1 MSADTV
7 GPCSVTGYPP
17 FPVALVHTQM
27 LGGGG
32 RGPTWLCSEDQVSVI
47 EVFSS
52 YLRYLRTLRSRCWI
66 SAKFSESLLSVP
78 LDFLLM

>member
-7 GPCSVTGYPP
+7 GPCSVMGYPP

-32 RGPTWLCSEDQVSVI
+32 GARPGYAQKTRSLSLKCS
-47 EVFSS
+47 
-52 YLRYLRTLRSRCWI
+52 
-66 SAKFSESLLSVP
+66 P
-78 LDFLLM
+78 LT

>member
-7 GPCSVTGYPP
+7 RPCSVMGYPP

-32 RGPTWLCSEDQVSVI
+32 RGLTWLCSEDQVSVI
-47 EVFSS
+47 EGVRLLLEVF
-52 YLRYLRTLRSRCWI
+52 
-66 SAKFSESLLSVP
+66 E
-78 LDFLLM
+78 DFKK